1 MRSIQSKNGLGH
13 QALLKCKK
21 KKKEIFSL
29 QIKIF
34 CLQIIKFECV
44 CMYHQTLQI
53 LKLQYVD
60 TIGIHTYRPHL
71 VPYCLTVVH

>member
-1 MRSIQSKNGLGH
+1 MRSIQSKNGHGH
-13 QALLKCKK
+13 QVLLKCKN
-21 KKKEIFSL
+21 KEIISL
-29 QIKIF
+29 EIKIF

-71 VPYCLTVVH
+71 VPYCLTVVY

>member
-1 MRSIQSKNGLGH
+1 MRSIQSKNGHGH
-13 QALLKCKK
+13 QVLLKCKN
-21 KKKEIFSL
+21 KEIISL
-29 QIKIF
+29 EIKIF

-53 LKLQYVD
+53 LEQQYVD

-71 VPYCLTVVH
+71 VPYCLTVVY

>member
-1 MRSIQSKNGLGH
+1 MRSIQSKNGHGH
-13 QALLKCKK
+13 QVLLKCKS
-21 KKKEIFSL
+21 KEIISL
-29 QIKIF
+29 EIKIF
-34 CLQIIKFECV
+34 CLQLIKFECV

-71 VPYCLTVVH
+71 VPYCLTVVY

>member
-1 MRSIQSKNGLGH
+1 MRSIQSKNGHGH
-13 QALLKCKK
+13 QILLKCKN
-21 KKKEIFSL
+21 KEIISL
-29 QIKIF
+29 EIKIF

-53 LKLQYVD
+53 LELQYVD

-71 VPYCLTVVH
+71 VPYCLTVVY

>member
-21 KKKEIFSL
+21 KKKRNLFPSNQNFL
-29 QIKIF
+29 
-34 CLQIIKFECV
+34 
-44 CMYHQTLQI
+44 YHQTLQI

-71 VPYCLTVVH
+71 VPYCLTVVY

>member
-1 MRSIQSKNGLGH
+1 MRSIQSKNGHGH
-13 QALLKCKK
+13 QVLLKCKN
-21 KKKEIFSL
+21 KEIISL
-29 QIKIF
+29 EIKIF

-71 VPYCLTVVH
+71 VPYCLTVMY

>member
-1 MRSIQSKNGLGH
+1 MRSIQSKNGHGH
-13 QALLKCKK
+13 QVLLKCKN
-21 KKKEIFSL
+21 KEIISL
-29 QIKIF
+29 EIKIF
-34 CLQIIKFECV
+34 CLQLIKFECV

-71 VPYCLTVVH
+71 VPYCLTVVY

>member
-1 MRSIQSKNGLGH
+1 MRSIQSKNGHGH
-13 QALLKCKK
+13 QILLKCKN
-21 KKKEIFSL
+21 KEIISL
-29 QIKIF
+29 EIKIF

-53 LKLQYVD
+53 LEQQYVD

-71 VPYCLTVVH
+71 VPYCLTVVY